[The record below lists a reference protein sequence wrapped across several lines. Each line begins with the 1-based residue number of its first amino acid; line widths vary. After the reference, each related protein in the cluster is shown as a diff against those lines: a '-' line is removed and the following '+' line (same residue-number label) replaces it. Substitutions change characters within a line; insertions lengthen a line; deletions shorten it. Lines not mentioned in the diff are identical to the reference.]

1 MQNIMDRL
9 TDKLLPLA
17 SKLAE
22 NKYLTILRDAFMLA
36 LPFTMFGSIVT
47 VIINLPL
54 FPDETKTLMNTLLG
68 NGVSGTMSIMT
79 LFVTFGIGYYLAKN
93 EQVEAV
99 FGGAIS
105 LAAFLILQPFLTT
118 TPAGETLTGLL
129 SVSNLGAEGM
139 FVGLISAFLAAK
151 IYCWVTNQ
159 GWQIHMPDSVPEGV
173 SKSFASLIPAFV
185 TLSIFVAVNA
195 IFTMGLHVTVN
206 EFIYHTIQQPLTG
219 LGSSLPATIV
229 AIFFIQ
235 IFWFFGLHGQTIINS
250 VMDGIWMPLMLENLA
265 AYQAGKPTPHIISKA
280 FMETFTVGL
289 GGTGMT
295 LVVVLLMAF
304 VMKNKQMREVGKIAV
319 GPGIFNVNEPVI
331 FGLPIVLN
339 PLAAIPWLI
348 TPMIVTTF
356 NYAVMAMG
364 LFPAPTGVQVPW
376 TVPVVISGFL
386 ATNSW
391 LGGLLQL
398 IDMAIVAVI
407 WYPFLKTME
416 RAQAIHPA

>member
-1 MQNIMDRL
+1 MQDIMDRL
-9 TDKLLPLA
+9 TDRLLPLA

-47 VIINLPL
+47 VIINLPF
-54 FPDETKTLMNTLLG
+54 FPAETKALFSTLLG

-105 LAAFLILQPFLTT
+105 LASFLILQPFLTT
-118 TPAGETLTGLL
+118 APSGEAVEGVL

-139 FVGLISAFLAAK
+139 FVGLISAFLSAK

-159 GWQIHMPDSVPEGV
+159 GWQIHMPESVPEGV
-173 SKSFASLIPAFV
+173 AKSFASLIPVFV
-185 TLSIFVAVNA
+185 TLAIFVIINA
-195 IFTMGLHVTVN
+195 IFTTGLHVTVN

-219 LGSSLPATIV
+219 LGSSLPATLI

-265 AYQAGKPTPHIISKA
+265 AYQANKALPHVISKA

-295 LVVVLLMAF
+295 LIVVILMAF
-304 VMKNKQMREVGKIAV
+304 VMKSKQMREIGRIAV

-339 PLAAIPWLI
+339 PIAAIPWI
-348 TPMIVTTF
+348 VTPIIVTTF
-356 NYAVMAMG
+356 NYVVMTLG
-364 LFPAPTGVQVPW
+364 IFPLPTGVQVPW
-376 TVPVVISGFL
+376 TVPVIISGFL

-407 WYPFLKTME
+407 WYPFLKVMV
-416 RAQAIHPA
+416 RLKKKQ